1 MSKKIVEHDNEGMIT
16 SIWDFTA
23 INKAYLDRLSLKYKI
38 FESFNG
44 CDNDNINFFDDKGTL
59 LPNSTLVS
67 KALIRLQDDEKIED
81 GEIVKK
87 NEVDLY
93 RDSPLGENNIDKK
106 IIIDDNGVEA
116 IVEKSMLEKYNENI
130 ISKESY
136 NNYIDEM
143 RSGEYSSI
151 VDKKTNELNRKKL
164 LNPSYDDSVLLK
176 EIKDETLKIKEKYAK
191 V

>member
-1 MSKKIVEHDNEGMIT
+1 MSKKIVEHDNNGVIT

-23 INKAYLDRLSLKYKI
+23 INKVYLDRLSLKYKI

-44 CDNDNINFFDDKGTL
+44 CDGDNINFFDDKGFL
-59 LPNSTLVS
+59 LPSSTLVS
-67 KALIRLQDDEKIED
+67 KALIKLKDDEKIED
-81 GEIVKK
+81 GLIVKK

-93 RDSPLGENNIDKK
+93 RDNPFSEKNIDKK
-106 IIIDDNGVEA
+106 IIIDDDGVEA
-116 IVEKSMLEKYNENI
+116 ISEKTMLEKYNENI

-136 NNYIDEM
+136 NNYIDDM

-164 LNPSYDDSVLLK
+164 LNPAYDDSILLK
-176 EIKDETLKIKEKYAK
+176 EIKDATLKIKEKYAK